1 MTDRPIPVTG
11 RTPHDLHRTARTMLG
26 AMGCAN
32 EVAEEIIGHIKP
44 GIVGVYNLYTYDAE
58 KRERLTKLAARLE
71 ELAF

>member
-1 MTDRPIPVTG
+1 
-11 RTPHDLHRTARTMLG
+11 MLG

-32 EVAEEIIGHIKP
+32 EVAEEIIGRIKP

>member
-1 MTDRPIPVTG
+1 MDATRSSSY
-11 RTPHDLHRTARTMLG
+11 G

-58 KRERLTKLAARLE
+58 KREWLTKLAARLE
-71 ELAF
+71 ELAAS